1 MAPVSST
8 RCPRAWSVPFLPRCL
23 ALPLIAV
30 VLSLSTSAR
39 AAGDEETL
47 PERGDGW
54 NRATNI
60 MALSSAALQ
69 VLMPRVFYSDPEV
82 TVGWKARWHV
92 SVLAPSMT
100 LFALSMANEAY
111 LKEEFES
118 LRPECEYASREE
130 AVADTGDE
138 EVAFDNNCSEYG
150 LFSTQSMLAF
160 SSLGQGLGV
169 FLVDTIKWS
178 GGKFN
183 VGGFVGN
190 VAIPLVLAVLTAVG
204 RTAGNWESGGQV
216 WTSAGV
222 GVGAGLGLGVLYAT
236 AQRPECGYSGGLL
249 CW

>member
-8 RCPRAWSVPFLPRCL
+8 RCPRAWSVPFIPRCL

-39 AAGDEETL
+39 AAGDEEL
-47 PERGDGW
+47 PVRGDGW

-111 LKEEFES
+111 LKDEFKS
-118 LRPECEYASREE
+118 LRAECETDDPKE
-130 AVADTGDE
+130 ADE
-138 EVAFDNNCSEYG
+138 KGIPFDSSCTEYG

-190 VAIPLVLAVLTAVG
+190 VGIPLVLAVLTAVG
-204 RTAGNWESGGQV
+204 RTAGNWETGGQV

-222 GVGAGLGLGVLYAT
+222 GVAAGLGLGVLYAT

>member
-8 RCPRAWSVPFLPRCL
+8 RCLRAWSVRSLPRWL
-23 ALPLIAV
+23 AVPLLAA
-30 VLSLSTSAR
+30 VLSFSTNAR
-39 AAGDEETL
+39 ANDQLDQPL
-47 PERGDGW
+47 PDRSDGW

-82 TVGWKARWHV
+82 TVGWKARWHI

-111 LKEEFES
+111 LKDEFKS
-118 LRPECEYASREE
+118 LRPECETDDPQE
-130 AVADTGDE
+130 AADDNIR
-138 EVAFDNNCSEYG
+138 FDGSCTEYG

-160 SSLGQGLGV
+160 SALGQGAGV

-178 GGKFN
+178 GGRFNFGGFMGN
-183 VGGFVGN
+183 VGV
-190 VAIPLVLAVLTAVG
+190 PLVLAVLTAVG
-204 RTAGNWESGGQV
+204 RTSGNWESAGQV

-222 GVGAGLGLGVLYAT
+222 GLGAGVGMGVLYAM

>member
-1 MAPVSST
+1 MAPVPST
-8 RCPRAWSVPFLPRCL
+8 RRLRAWSVPSLPHWL
-23 ALPLIAV
+23 ALPLIVA
-30 VLSLSTSAR
+30 VLSFSTSAR
-39 AAGDEETL
+39 ADEVDV
-47 PERGDGW
+47 PDIERGHGW

-111 LKEEFES
+111 LKDEFKS
-118 LRPECEYASREE
+118 LNPDCETDNSTE
-130 AVADTGDE
+130 AILEDYP
-138 EVAFDNNCSEYG
+138 FDGHCTEYG
-150 LFSTQSMLAF
+150 LFSTQSLLAF

-190 VAIPLVLAVLTAVG
+190 VGIPLVLAVLTAVG
-204 RTAGNWESGGQV
+204 RTSGNWETQGQV
-216 WTSAGV
+216 WSSAGV
-222 GVGAGLGLGVLYAT
+222 GVGAGLGLGVVYALG
-236 AQRPECGYSGGLL
+236 QRPECGYSGGLL

>member
-1 MAPVSST
+1 MAPVPST
-8 RCPRAWSVPFLPRCL
+8 RCLSAWTVR
-23 ALPLIAV
+23 
-30 VLSLSTSAR
+30 SLSRWLAVPLVAAVLLLSTNAR
-39 AAGDEETL
+39 ADDDPMMEEMAEPTF
-47 PERGDGW
+47 ERSGGW

-100 LFALSMANEAY
+100 LFALSMFNEAY
-111 LKEEFES
+111 LKDEFQS
-118 LRPECEYASREE
+118 LRPDCEKE
-130 AVADTGDE
+130 GDHRT
-138 EVAFDNNCSEYG
+138 CREYG

-160 SSLGQGLGV
+160 SSLGQGAGV

-178 GGKFN
+178 GGRFNFGGFMGN
-183 VGGFVGN
+183 VGV
-190 VAIPLVLAVLTAVG
+190 PLVLAVLTAVG
-204 RTAGNWESGGQV
+204 RTSGNWETGAQV

-222 GVGAGLGLGVLYAT
+222 GVGTGVGMGVLYAI

>member
-1 MAPVSST
+1 MAPVPST
-8 RCPRAWSVPFLPRCL
+8 RCLRAWSLRSLSHWLAVPLV
-23 ALPLIAV
+23 AA
-30 VLSLSTSAR
+30 VLSFSTNAR
-39 AAGDEETL
+39 AATDEEL
-47 PERGDGW
+47 PERSGGW

-111 LKEEFES
+111 LKDEFES
-118 LRPECEYASREE
+118 LRPDCQTDDPQ
-130 AVADTGDE
+130 VAEDE
-138 EVAFDNNCSEYG
+138 NFAFDSECKEYG

-160 SSLGQGLGV
+160 SALGQGVGV

-178 GGKFN
+178 GGRFNFGGFMGN
-183 VGGFVGN
+183 VGV
-190 VAIPLVLAVLTAVG
+190 PLVLAVLTAVG
-204 RTAGNWESGGQV
+204 RTSGNWETGGQV

-222 GVGAGLGLGVLYAT
+222 GVGAGLGMGVLYAIG
-236 AQRPECGYSGGLL
+236 QRPECGYSGGLL